1 MNTAA
6 AHRILAAEDE
16 AAIRDML
23 SFTLGA
29 VGFEVMQSANAEQA
43 WQQLQQQTPDLI
55 LLDWMLPGTHGVAF
69 LQRLRQDA
77 RFATLPVIM
86 LTAKGEELDQVQGFE
101 AGADDYVVKPFS
113 PRALVARIQ
122 AVLRRQG
129 RGPAREE
136 DTLQVGRLVLD
147 AASHRVRCDDTPI
160 ALGPTEYRLLHLFMR
175 HPDRVFTRAQLLDQV
190 WGDHV
195 VVEERTVDVHIRRL
209 RKALAPAGCD
219 GMVQTVRGAGYRL
232 SDHEAD

>member
-1 MNTAA
+1 MKEAN
-6 AHRILAAEDE
+6 RILVVEDE

-23 SFTLGA
+23 AFTLGA
-29 VGFEVMQSANAEQA
+29 AGFEVVQSANAEQA
-43 WQQLQQQTPDLI
+43 WQQLQQQVPELI
-55 LLDWMLPGTHGVAF
+55 LLDWMLPGMPGVNF
-69 LQRLRQDA
+69 LQRVRRDP
-77 RFATLPVIM
+77 RFARLPVIM
-86 LTAKGEELDQVQGFE
+86 LTAKGEEVDQVEGFE

-129 RGPAREE
+129 GGTAQAV
-136 DTLQVGRLVLD
+136 DTLRVGRLLLD
-147 AASHRVRCDDTPI
+147 DASHRVRCNDQPVN
-160 ALGPTEYRLLHLFMR
+160 LGPTEYRLLHFFMR
-175 HPDRVFTRAQLLDQV
+175 HPDRVFTRGQLLEQV
-190 WGDHV
+190 WGGHV

-232 SDHEAD
+232 SEHEAE